1 MDVPSGVYV
10 CVCVCV
16 FIYKYVCVCL
26 YINICV
32 CVCVCVCAHT
42 NKNAIMRFSA
52 RQTAVIL
59 LHVSAILDHLQG
71 GIQQIKI
78 H

>member
-1 MDVPSGVYV
+1 M
-10 CVCVCV
+10 
-16 FIYKYVCVCL
+16 
-26 YINICV
+26 